1 MARKMTIV
9 ENSYLSKKLAE
20 KNLTIKEFANR
31 FGVCRPTVY
40 KWIQDIDT
48 ITVRDAR
55 WLCSYL
61 SCSLTELIGE
71 DGDSAIF
78 VAQEVLNNV

>member
-55 WLCSYL
+55 WLCEYL

-78 VAQEVLNNV
+78 VTQEVN